1 MEMIKSALKW
11 LWREAFPRVP
21 ILGPLLQCRAQD
33 HVAACREFFGI
44 LFWSTATFWM
54 TAFFLLA
61 VSANSDKGIVEVIYQ
76 TVSAGQLFVFSVS
89 FIGPIVAAVGRDP
102 PRARIF
108 PGRVGHF
115 SAFLALVAT
124 AAGFYAME
132 LIAGNEATSALL
144 NKDFLFVASVV
155 IASTVVVLRY
165 LTMVYRQSTL
175 EFDAESQL
183 RTPTD
188 DFAKEFI
195 ERH

>member
-1 MEMIKSALKW
+1 MGRIRSALVW
-11 LWREAFPRVP
+11 MVREAFPRVP
-21 ILGPLLQCRAQD
+21 ILGPLLQCKARD
-33 HVAACREFFGI
+33 HAAACREFFGI

-54 TAFFLLA
+54 TAVFLLA
-61 VSANSDKGIVEVIYQ
+61 VSANRDRGFLDVIYQ

-89 FIGPIVAAVGRDP
+89 FVGPIVAAVGRDP
-102 PRARIF
+102 PRARMF

-132 LIAGNEATSALL
+132 LIAGGAEASTLL
-144 NKDFLFVASVV
+144 NRDFLFTASLAIASVV
-155 IASTVVVLRY
+155 VILRY

-175 EFDAESQL
+175 EFDAETQL

-188 DFAKEFI
+188 AFANEFSG
-195 ERH
+195 RH